1 MLSVRLSKELEKKLQ
16 NYANEYNKT
25 KSDVVKEALNLL
37 FKMQE
42 EQQKTP
48 YELGEELFGKYSSNQ
63 GDLSVAYKRRL
74 KDKLSEKY
82 SINR

>member
-63 GDLSVAYKRRL
+63 GDLSTTYKRRL
-74 KDKLSEKY
+74 KDKLSAKY

>member
-48 YELGEELFGKYSSNQ
+48 YELGVELFGKYSSNQ
-63 GDLSVAYKRRL
+63 GDLSAAYKRRL